1 MITPKSVTRRNSLM
15 INHLLLT
22 CLAAFSILPI
32 LLLILN
38 SFKSTGEITANP
50 FALPLTIRFDNYVS
64 AWVEGRFA
72 TALPNTLFL
81 IVMTVVGVWSV
92 AGLAAYSLARLKPV
106 GGDIVTM
113 YLLVVVTIPAQATVF
128 ILFLMWSQLNL
139 IDNLWGLVPIHIA
152 NSAPFSTV
160 LLRTFMVAIPTDFDD
175 AARVDGASSWQ
186 VFLNVILPLTWP
198 GFLTVGLLAALGV
211 WNEFF
216 LSVTFIQSPQYKPIS
231 TSLYGFISGGRFQD
245 WGLANAASVLM
256 MLPVILL
263 FLALQRHFIA
273 GLSQGGLK

>member
-1 MITPKSVTRRNSLM
+1 
-15 INHLLLT
+15 
-22 CLAAFSILPI
+22 
-32 LLLILN
+32 
-38 SFKSTGEITANP
+38 
-50 FALPLTIRFDNYVS
+50 
-64 AWVEGRFA
+64 
-72 TALPNTLFL
+72 
-81 IVMTVVGVWSV
+81 
-92 AGLAAYSLARLKPV
+92 
-106 GGDIVTM
+106 
-113 YLLVVVTIPAQATVF
+113 
-128 ILFLMWSQLNL
+128 MWSQLNL